1 MHLRIA
7 FVARLLSGLVLLLP
21 AMDRP
26 GLAAGGDEPSAHGS
40 WPFRSPVKP
49 AVPSVALGEWV
60 VNPIDAFVFAS
71 LADAELS
78 PNDRADKRTLLRR
91 ITLDLTGLPPSVEE
105 QRQFLA
111 DDSPDA
117 YRKVVDR
124 LLASPAFGERWAR
137 HWLDVVRFAETE
149 GFKSDR
155 LRSGA
160 HKYRDYV
167 VRSFNSDRPYD
178 EFVQQQLA
186 GDQLTPRHP
195 DALIATGLNRL
206 YADEDNAANLFQR
219 RQEILDDVTETTGLA
234 FLGLTMGCAQC
245 HDHKFDDIP
254 QADYFRLQ
262 AFFAPMAERD
272 DIPAATAA
280 EIQRYRREQGR
291 WEQATHEIREE
302 MESLISEP
310 RRKSDARNLEKF
322 RAEIR
327 ECVATPEANR
337 TPLQQQIAIM
347 VARQLKWRF
356 DEKKAVE
363 RLPKQQ
369 KTRYRVLEQ
378 QLQEFKQLKPEPLP
392 VAMAISDIGETAPPT
407 FLLDGGNWRKPRQ
420 RVQPGFPQLLNGNQ
434 RLDQDSVASQGA
446 LRTRWD
452 LADWLT
458 RQDNPLT
465 ARVIVNRIW
474 HHYFGQGIVATPNDF
489 GQMGMAPTH
498 SHLLDWLAVDLVEHQ
513 WSLKYIHRLIVT
525 STTYCQSSAVRTG
538 EPAHLRAVEADGGN
552 QLLWHAR
559 RRRLEG
565 EVIRDAML
573 RIAGVLNR
581 RMFGPSARPRL
592 PEGISP
598 RYAWKA
604 DENLGDQFRRSIYVL
619 AKRNQRLPILDVF
632 DLPDMHHSCAM
643 RSVTTT
649 APQALLMLNSRQTF
663 DLAGRWAERL
673 LEHYH
678 HDAEGLVVEAYLTAF
693 GRNAA
698 PDELAAA
705 LVFLETHSQVVD
717 QPAERVTDGRD
728 TGSREERG
736 PRLTTVTDFCHA
748 LFNSNEFVYVD

>member
-1 MHLRIA
+1 MHSGIP
-7 FVARLLSGLVLLLP
+7 FVATLLCGLALLLP

-26 GLAAGGDEPSAHGS
+26 GIAAVGEDPSAHGS
-40 WPFRSPVKP
+40 WPFLSPVKP
-49 AVPSVALGEWV
+49 AVPPVVLGAWV
-60 VNPIDAFVFAS
+60 VNPVDAFVLAS

-78 PNDRADKRTLLRR
+78 PNERADKQTLLRR
-91 ITLDLTGLPPSVEE
+91 VTLDLTGLPPSVEE

-111 DDSPDA
+111 DNAPDA

-178 EFVQQQLA
+178 EFVRQQLA
-186 GDQLTPRHP
+186 GDQLMPRHP

-206 YADEDNAANLFQR
+206 YPDEDNAANLFQR

-272 DIPAATAA
+272 DIPVATSA
-280 EIQRYRREQGR
+280 EIQRYGLEQDR
-291 WEQATHEIREE
+291 WEQATREIREE
-302 MESLISEP
+302 MASLISEL

-327 ECVATPEANR
+327 ECVATPEAKR
-337 TPLQQQIAIM
+337 TPLQQQIALM
-347 VARQLKWRF
+347 VARQLNWRF
-356 DEKKAVE
+356 DEKEAAE
-363 RLPKQQ
+363 QLPEQQ
-369 KTRYRVLEQ
+369 KNRYLELEG
-378 QLQEFKQLKPEPLP
+378 QLQTFEPLKPEPLP

-407 FLLDGGNWRKPRQ
+407 FLLEGGNWRKPRQ
-420 RVQPGFPQLLNGNQ
+420 RVQPGFPQLLIGEQ
-434 RLDQDSVASQGA
+434 RFEQKADGSQDK
-446 LRTRWD
+446 LRTRGD
-452 LADWLT
+452 LAAWLT
-458 RQDNPLT
+458 RKDHPLT

-489 GQMGMAPTH
+489 GQMGVAPTH
-498 SHLLDWLAVDLVEHQ
+498 SRLLDWLAVDLVEHQ
-513 WSLKYIHRLIVT
+513 WSLKRIHRLIVT
-525 STTYCQSSAVRTG
+525 STTYCQSSEVRTG
-538 EPAHLRAVEADGGN
+538 EPAHLLANEADGGN

-619 AKRNQRLPILDVF
+619 AKRNQRLPLLDVF

-663 DLAGRWAERL
+663 ELAGRWAGRL
-673 LEHYH
+673 LERYYN
-678 HDAEGLVVEAYLTAF
+678 DAEGLVAEAYLTAF
-693 GRNAA
+693 GRSAA
-698 PDELAAA
+698 PDEVAAA
-705 LVFLETHSQVVD
+705 LEFLETQSQFAE
-717 QPAERVTDGRD
+717 QPPERVTDPQVD
-728 TGSREERG
+728 GSGESRG
-736 PRLTTVTDFCHA
+736 PKLTTVTDFCHA
-748 LFNSNEFVYVD
+748 MFNANEFVYVD